1 MKDMPLIRFVPLL
14 TLLATAVLWI
24 PLKFYWL
31 GAVPALLF
39 LISLWWEDAERK
51 RLYLALA
58 SAVLILT
65 LSPISTDLLP
75 LHFFTLGTGFLL
87 AVIVPTLLLRGT
99 GTITFQFFPK
109 ELDKIDIF
117 YTLLGIPLAMGGIW
131 LYFQILSPLVPF
143 NWILPSELENAELLK
158 LFMGINAVGIW
169 DELFFINISYAIMRK
184 LFPYRLANP
193 AQAVIYTSVLYT
205 MAFRGWGAIIVY
217 IFAFT
222 QGAMYERSKSL
233 IWVLIVHLIVDYFL
247 FQAIVSAYYPNLNVW
262 WH

>member
-1 MKDMPLIRFVPLL
+1 MKDVRFVTLVPLL
-14 TLLATAVLWI
+14 SLLATAVLWI

-31 GAVPALLF
+31 GALPALVF
-39 LISLWWEDAERK
+39 LVSLWWEDAERK
-51 RLYLALA
+51 RHYAALA

-65 LSPISTDLLP
+65 LSPISTDLSP
-75 LHFFTLGTGFLL
+75 LHFLTLGTGFLL
-87 AVIVPTLLLRGT
+87 AIIVPTLLLRGT

-109 ELDKIDIF
+109 EIDKIDIF
-117 YTLLGIPLAMGGIW
+117 YTAIGIPLAMAGVW
-131 LYFQILSPLVPF
+131 LYFQVLSPNVPF
-143 NWILPSELENAELLK
+143 NWMLPPEPNNGELFK

-169 DELFFINISYAIMRK
+169 DELFFINVSYAIIRK
-184 LFPYRLANP
+184 LFPYRIANP
-193 AQAVIYTSVLYT
+193 AQAVIYTSMLYT

-233 IWVLIVHLIVDYFL
+233 IWVLLVHLMVDYFL
-247 FQAIVSAYYPNLNVW
+247 FQGIVSAYYPNLDVW